1 MSSLI
6 VANVATETGHW
17 YTQDGAPAYTM
28 TGANGKVRNTTLRDA
43 KKFGLLPS
51 VTTIIRCG
59 AQPGLERWKQ
69 EQVLLSALTM
79 PRIEGEDEQS
89 YMARILEDS
98 KMQGKAAAEEG
109 ERIHAAIERYYKGV
123 DPVNEYSKHVYGV
136 VDAIGEGFNAERS
149 FASRHGFGGKVDL
162 SSDEWIWDVK
172 TKEFSDPATVRGFDD
187 HLMQVAAYRVGLQVP
202 GTCKCGNIF
211 VSRTVPG
218 LVAKVEW
225 SQEDLTRGWQMFKAL
240 LDFWKAKNRHGDQT

>member
-17 YTQDGAPAYTM
+17 YRKDGAPAYTI
-28 TGANGKVRNTTLRDA
+28 TGKNGKVRNTTLRDA
-43 KKFGLLPS
+43 REHGLVPS
-51 VTTIIRCG
+51 VTTIIRM
-59 AQPGLERWKQ
+59 AAAPGLERWKQ

-79 PRIEGEDEQS
+79 PRRDGEPEQE

-98 KMQGKAAAEEG
+98 KAQGKAAAAEG
-109 ERIHAAIERYYKGV
+109 ENIHAAVERHYKGQTI
-123 DPVNEYSKHVYGV
+123 DAKYAPHVRGV
-136 VDAIGEGFNAERS
+136 IGAIGEGFDAERS
-149 FASRHGFGGKVDL
+149 FASHHGFGGKVDL

-172 TKEFSDPATVRGFDD
+172 TKEFDDPAEVRGFDD

-202 GTCKCGNIF
+202 GTARCGNIF

-218 LVAKVEW
+218 LVATVEW
-225 SQEDLTRGWQMFKAL
+225 TQEELSKGWRMFKAL
-240 LDFWKAKNRHGDQT
+240 LDFWKAKNGVAQ